1 MHLIFHR
8 INAEFH
14 RFSLSGR
21 SSCVIKL
28 RLTDSNESA
37 GATDQ
42 KIAVTIA
49 ERATVNRSSNI
60 TEGTNTY
67 LLLIVKLKIT
77 PIYLLVV
84 FSKRPVSTSV
94 DL

>member
-28 RLTDSNESA
+28 RLTDSDETA
-37 GATDQ
+37 DAAEI
-42 KIAVTIA
+42 KIAIA
-49 ERATVNRSSNI
+49 IDDIAAVNRSADI
-60 TEGTNTY
+60 TE
-67 LLLIVKLKIT
+67 
-77 PIYLLVV
+77 
-84 FSKRPVSTSV
+84 
-94 DL
+94 D